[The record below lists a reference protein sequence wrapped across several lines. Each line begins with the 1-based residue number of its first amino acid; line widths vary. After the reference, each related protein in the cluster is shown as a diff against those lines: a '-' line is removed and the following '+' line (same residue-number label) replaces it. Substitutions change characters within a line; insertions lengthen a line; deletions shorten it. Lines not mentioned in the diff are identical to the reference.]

1 MVQYKTD
8 FVLVQKY
15 RLKLQVKLE
24 KKVICFFLKKGSIIL
39 AINLMTKKYDS
50 VLSEKKILKGNNF
63 TSCALNKYVQKSA

>member
-24 KKVICFFLKKGSIIL
+24 KQVICFFLKKRSIIL

-50 VLSEKKILKGNNF
+50 VLSEKRYLKGII
-63 TSCALNKYVQKSA
+63 LLLVH